1 MIRSELDKQRGKKR
15 RLRVP
20 ERESFITKTNKK
32 KFFLLFCYRGEEKS
46 SLKTALLSEIYA
58 RLTILIYVK
67 RASEMME

>member
-32 KFFLLFCYRGEEKS
+32 KVFSSLLLSGGEKS